1 MSHLHL
7 PDGVLPIW
15 LWLAGLVVALALL
28 VRASRQARS
37 ANPQRIAWQGA
48 LGALMLAAMAI
59 PLGPIEYHLTLA
71 GPVGVLL
78 GGTGAFQ
85 VAFIVSA
92 ILAFIGHGGLTTIGL
107 NALLVGLAAGVAR
120 RLFTP
125 LRGRMGAAASLAIA
139 TAAGQALAAAGWFVV
154 VTLTLFRQPG
164 SGGPFDSIAGDGRL
178 APVLAVGVPLV
189 IAGIAAEALVAFGVG
204 RFLGRVRPE
213 LLGASPAMTATPTAP
228 APRMSAAPGA
238 GRDAGETAATQP
250 APGTRPSTPSTPTR
264 PGAAA

>member
-7 PDGVLPIW
+7 PDGVLPLW
-15 LWLAGLVVALALL
+15 LWLGGLVVALALL

-107 NALLVGLAAGVAR
+107 NALFVGLAAGVAR

-125 LRGRMGAAASLAIA
+125 LRARLGAATSLAIV
-139 TAAGQALAAAGWFVV
+139 TALGQMVAAAGWFFVV
-154 VTLTLFRQPG
+154 ALALRPG
-164 SGGPFDSIAGDGRL
+164 PGVRFDSTAADARL
-178 APVLAVGVPLV
+178 APVLFVGIPLV
-189 IAGIAAEALVAFGVG
+189 LAGIAAEALVAFGVG
-204 RFLGRVRPE
+204 RFLARVRPE
-213 LLGASPAMTATPTAP
+213 LLGVAPAPAAVATPTN
-228 APRMSAAPGA
+228 
-238 GRDAGETAATQP
+238 AATPQ
-250 APGTRPSTPSTPTR
+250 R
-264 PGAAA
+264 PGEAA